1 MNILISLARFLK
13 KLSKKIGNFCIAV
26 YGWIF
31 AITLYLPFIFTFY
44 VIDYG
49 FDHKRFLTLRGF
61 REMFEKAVKGFLFPS
76 EESIRKI
83 GYIVVLPFLKS
94 EEEESNPIT
103 SMFAKYFTSLQT
115 SKDTKL
121 NIAYEYIDG
130 IHRKNN
136 IFTIATFM
144 GAGLLYIMIGAEIG
158 VLANEALGGAGL
170 GLLGG
175 AVGVGYIGSSSLGG
189 AGAPLLAIFGFLM
202 MIISF
207 IVLFS
212 IFAVSFIMI
221 GVSLLCFIWG
231 FKEIK
236 TQSNIDKFINANLS
250 LMVSSLKSNYK
261 DNDEALRN
269 IETSQIATLESVKP
283 EKVDFLKIEDRLLLK
298 SENLK
303 NDNN

>member
-49 FDHKRFLTLRGF
+49 FDHKRFLTLKGF

-136 IFTIATFM
+136 IFTIATFI
-144 GAGLLYIMIGAEIG
+144 GAGLLYVMIGTEIG
-158 VLANEALGGAGL
+158 LLANEAIGAGGL

-221 GVSLLCFIWG
+221 GVSLLCVIWA

-236 TQSNIDKFINANLS
+236 TQNNIDKFIDANLS
-250 LMVSSLKSNYK
+250 LVVSSLNNNYK
-261 DNDEALRN
+261 DNDEALKN
-269 IETSQIATLESVKP
+269 IKTSQLATLESVIP
-283 EKVDFLKIEDRLLLK
+283 EKVDFIKIEDKLLLK